1 RRISMELKDFRKL
14 INKIPGAKV
23 KKETFSFGTVVSVL
37 INGKIGNV
45 YSKDDIPVIN
55 KVKKVVLENEINEIT
70 IDGERVICSFIKG
83 V

>member
-1 RRISMELKDFRKL
+1 MELKDFRKL

>member
-1 RRISMELKDFRKL
+1 MELKDFRKL

-23 KKETFSFGTVVSVL
+23 KKQTFSLGTVVSVL
-37 INGKIGNV
+37 INGKTGNV

-55 KVKKVVLENEINEIT
+55 RVKKIVSENKINEIT
-70 IDGERVICSFIKG
+70 IDGKRVICSFIKG

>member
-1 RRISMELKDFRKL
+1 MELKDFRKL

-23 KKETFSFGTVVSVL
+23 KKQTFSFGIIVSVL

-55 KVKKVVLENEINEIT
+55 KVKKVVSENEINEIT